1 MGITEAVIMG
11 LVQGLTEFL
20 PISSSGHLVIARQ
33 LLGGVKEPGILFEI
47 MLHLGTLLAV
57 LVYFR
62 VQIASILYSLL
73 PSSDMEGAK
82 RKSRRGLA
90 LAVIVGTLPTVVI
103 ALLFKDVFE
112 ELFDSVR
119 TVSFMLLIT
128 GVVLYLSDKVKK
140 SGRETVSIRDA
151 LLIGT
156 VQGMAIIPGISRS
169 GSTIATGLFGGLKA
183 ETAATY
189 SFLLSIPAILGAV
202 VLHAGDLTGFDNGNI
217 LPYTAGVLAAAIS
230 GFFSIKV
237 LMKIVAGRNLRF
249 FAFYCWTVGIGSL
262 IIGL

>member
-1 MGITEAVIMG
+1 MSITEAIIMG

-20 PISSSGHLVIARQ
+20 PISSSGHLVIAKQ

-47 MLHLGTLLAV
+47 MLHFGTLLAV
-57 LVYFR
+57 LVFFR
-62 VQIASILYSLL
+62 KEIASILCSLI
-73 PSSDMEGAK
+73 PSSGMEEAK
-82 RKSRRGLA
+82 RKSQQGFA
-90 LAVIVGTLPTVVI
+90 LAVIVGTVPTVVI
-103 ALLFKDVFE
+103 ALLFKDTFE
-112 ELFDSVR
+112 ELFNSVR

-140 SGRETVSIRDA
+140 TSRETVRLRDA

-156 VQGMAIIPGISRS
+156 IQGLAIIPGISRS

-202 VLHAGDLTGFDNGNI
+202 VLHAGDLTSFDNSNI
-217 LPYTAGVLAAAIS
+217 LPYTAGVITAAIS
-230 GFFSIKV
+230 GFLSIKV
-237 LMKIVAGRNLRF
+237 LMKIVAGRKLRF

>member
-1 MGITEAVIMG
+1 MGIIEALIMG

-20 PISSSGHLVIARQ
+20 PVSSSGHLVIAKQ
-33 LLGGVKEPGILFEI
+33 LLGGIKQPGILFEI
-47 MLHLGTLLAV
+47 MLHFGTLLAV

-62 VQIASILYSLL
+62 KEIASILCSLL
-73 PSSDMEGAK
+73 PSSGIEEGK
-82 RKSRRGLA
+82 RKSERGFA
-90 LAVIVGTLPTVVI
+90 LAVVIGTLPTVAI
-103 ALLFKDVFE
+103 ALLFKDIFE
-112 ELFDSVR
+112 ELFNSVK
-119 TVSFMLLIT
+119 TVSFMLIIT
-128 GVVLYLSDKVKK
+128 GAILYFSDRVKK
-140 SGRETVSIRDA
+140 SGRETVRLRDA

-156 VQGMAIIPGISRS
+156 IQGLAIIPGISRS

-202 VLHAGDLTGFDNGNI
+202 ILHAGDLTGFDNGNI
-217 LPYTAGVLAAAIS
+217 LPYTVGVLAATTS
-230 GFFSIKV
+230 GFLSIKV
-237 LMKIVAGRNLRF
+237 LMKIVAGRKLRF

>member
-33 LLGGVKEPGILFEI
+33 LLGVVKEPGILFEV

-62 VQIASILYSLL
+62 GEIASIIFAIF
-73 PSSDMEGAK
+73 PSTDMDNEK
-82 RKSRRGLA
+82 RRSRRGLA
-90 LAVIVGTLPTVVI
+90 MAVIAGTLPTVVI
-103 ALLFKDVFE
+103 ALLFKDTFE
-112 ELFDSVR
+112 ELFNSVR

-128 GVVLYLSDKVKK
+128 GAVLYLSDKVEK
-140 SGRETVSIRDA
+140 SGRDTVRLRDA

-156 VQGMAIIPGISRS
+156 IQGIAIIPGISRS

-183 ETAATY
+183 ETSATY
-189 SFLLSIPAILGAV
+189 SFLLSIPAIMGAA

-217 LPYTAGVLAAAIS
+217 LPYSAGVMAAAIS
-230 GFFSIKV
+230 GFLSIKV
-237 LMKIVAGRNLRF
+237 LMKIVAGRNLRI

>member
-1 MGITEAVIMG
+1 MSILEAVIMG

-20 PISSSGHLVIARQ
+20 PISSSGHLVIAKQ
-33 LLGGVKEPGILFEI
+33 LLGSAKRPGILFEV
-47 MLHLGTLLAV
+47 MLHFGTLLAV

-62 VQIASILYSLL
+62 VKISSILCSLL
-73 PSSDMEGAK
+73 PSSNMEEAK
-82 RKSRRGLA
+82 RRSERGFA
-90 LAVIVGTLPTVVI
+90 MAVIIGTLPTVVI

-112 ELFDSVR
+112 ELFDSVK

-128 GVVLYLSDKVKK
+128 GILLYLSDKVKK
-140 SGRETVSIRDA
+140 GGRETVRLRDA
-151 LLIGT
+151 LIIGT

-230 GFFSIKV
+230 GFLSIKI

-249 FAFYCWTVGIGSL
+249 FAFYCWTLGIGSL
-262 IIGL
+262 IIGI